1 MSVISTVESVPPPR
15 CVKVLI
21 ADDTAVMRE
30 AIRSLLGNEPEIE
43 LVGETEDFAQ
53 TLTMACKL
61 KPQVDVHMPNVANL
75 TPMNVSETLR
85 SYTTSV
91 LAISIANDVD
101 TQALAESYG
110 AVILLDKMKLGLE
123 LIPAVMKF
131 ATTGKALR
139 PGSHA

>member
-1 MSVISTVESVPPPR
+1 MCI
-15 CVKVLI
+15 KVLI

-61 KPQVDVHMPNVANL
+61 KPQVVILDVHMPNVANL

-139 PGSHA
+139 AGSHA